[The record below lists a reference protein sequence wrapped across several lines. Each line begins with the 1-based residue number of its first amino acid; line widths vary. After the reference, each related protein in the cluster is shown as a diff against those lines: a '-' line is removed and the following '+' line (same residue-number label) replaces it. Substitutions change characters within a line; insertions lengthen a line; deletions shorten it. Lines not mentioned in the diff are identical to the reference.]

1 MKLRNLGPGLL
12 YAGAAVGVSHLVQS
26 TQAGAGFGLSLV
38 WVIVIANIIKYPFF
52 EFGPRYAA
60 ASGESLI
67 EGYRRTWKG
76 APLLV
81 FILMTLATMFII
93 QAAVTIVTGG
103 LASYLVT
110 FAGAD
115 TLMVADFDLGRILW
129 GKTVVDGKMVID
141 PVAFSGRILLLC
153 GVILAVGKYK
163 LLDKLMKV
171 IILLLTLTTITALL
185 AALAKGGIR
194 SGEGFTWAHWGDP
207 EMVLAWIVPL
217 VGWMPAPLDIAVWHS
232 VWTLDKD
239 ASEKEKISLKTSLL
253 DFKIGYWGTTLLAL
267 GFLTLGALVIFGT
280 GVEIQRTAGAFAK
293 QLIDM
298 YAAAL
303 GEWAR
308 PIIAI
313 AAFTTMLSTTLT
325 VLDGFSRVLDR
336 STKLLRKETSNNAFG
351 GAVKGSEKEVERK
364 VDLKLFY
371 MLWILV
377 VSVGAFLLL
386 LYAMTNMKQMVN
398 LATTIS
404 FVTAPVLATFS
415 YLAVTGPQMPPE
427 HQPKGLLKGLAIGG
441 QIFLYA
447 FAVYYLIMAY

>member
-26 TQAGAGFGLSLV
+26 TQAGAGFGLSLI
-38 WVIVIANIIKYPFF
+38 WVIVVANIIKYPFF

-67 EGYRRTWKG
+67 EGYRRTWNG
-76 APLLV
+76 IPLLV

-93 QAAVTIVTGG
+93 QAAVTIVSGG
-103 LASYLVT
+103 LATYLVT
-110 FAGAD
+110 YAGAD
-115 TLMVADFDLGRILW
+115 TLPVAGFDMGRILW
-129 GKTVVDGKMVID
+129 GKMELDGKLVID

-153 GVILAVGKYK
+153 AAILVVGKYK
-163 LLDKLMKV
+163 LLDKLMKA
-171 IILLLTLTTITALL
+171 IILLLTLTTITALI
-185 AALAKGGIR
+185 AALAKGGIGA
-194 SGEGFTWAHWGDP
+194 GEGFTWENWGDS
-207 EMVLAWIVPL
+207 EMVLAWIIPL

-239 ASEKEKISLKTSLL
+239 ASTKDKISLRSSLL

-267 GFLTLGALVIFGT
+267 GFLTLGALVIFGS
-280 GVEIQRTAGAFAK
+280 GVEIQRTAGTFAK

-336 STKLLRKETSNNAFG
+336 ATKLLFNGNLNLKEEHVGTEEQK
-351 GAVKGSEKEVERK
+351 GAPFN
-364 VDLKLFY
+364 FY
-371 MLWILV
+371 YIAWIAIV
-377 VSVGAFLLL
+377 GVGAFLLL
-386 LYAMTNMKQMVN
+386 IYAMTNMKQMVN

-427 HQPKGLLKGLAIGG
+427 HQPKGLLKALAIGG
-441 QIFLYA
+441 MIFLYA
-447 FAVYYLIMAY
+447 FAIYYLIMAY